1 VRPAAPADRAAVD
14 AIHTQP
20 WGGPYVV
27 AHDTR
32 YDLRSL
38 PTLVAVG
45 APGAVDAVAGALVW
59 RLDER
64 GLEVVSIAARSPGG
78 GAGGTLLAGAVA
90 TARQHGARRLW
101 LVTTN
106 DNLPALRFY
115 QRRGLRIAGVD
126 IGAVDRA
133 RKIKPTIP
141 TVGID
146 GIALRDEL
154 ILELRLDTGA
164 EEGGRSRSRTL
175 TFRAC
180 PATPG
185 SA

>member
-1 VRPAAPADRAAVD
+1 MQEVRVRPAEPADRAAVD
-14 AIHTQP
+14 AIHTQA

-27 AHDTR
+27 AHGTR
-32 YDLRSL
+32 YDLRTL

-45 APGAVDAVAGALVW
+45 GPGSAETVAGALAW
-59 RLDER
+59 RLDGR
-64 GLEVVSIAARSPGG
+64 GLEVASIVAKSPGG
-78 GAGGTLLAGAVA
+78 GAGGALLAGAVA

-115 QRRGLRIAGVD
+115 QRRGLRIVGVD

-146 GIALRDEL
+146 GIGLHDEL
-154 ILELRLDTGA
+154 ILELRLDMGA
-164 EEGGRSRSRTL
+164 E
-175 TFRAC
+175 
-180 PATPG
+180 
-185 SA
+185 